1 MAGKEIDKKAMS
13 LSLVRRQLE
22 SGLGLIYSRFEEIE
36 QFKDFTLEAIKREQG
51 KLEEHFRERAKN
63 MSEAEA
69 SIEAEFMAED
79 YSLVTDVFTKMSL
92 ESFVIVLYSYIENG
106 LNMYCEAA
114 RSYRNKQHQFEEKEP
129 FELRYT
135 HMKGKSID
143 RAKLY
148 LKKVIGIDLKTGE
161 RPWGEIT
168 ALRKIRNV
176 IVHDRGWANED
187 LIKQQY
193 VKECVKDGLLE
204 IEKRGDGSL
213 GKVIIKPGYLSHI
226 TKHAREFFRNIKL
239 KY

>member
-22 SGLGLIYSRFEEIE
+22 SWLGLIYSRFEEIE

-106 LNMYCEAA
+106 LNMYCKAA
-114 RSYRNKQHQFEEKEP
+114 RSYRNKQHQFEEKKP
-129 FELRYT
+129 FELRYR

-213 GKVIIKPGYLSHI
+213 GKVIIKPGYLSVI
-226 TKHAREFFRNIKL
+226 LPNTLASFSEILN
-239 KY
+239 

>member
-22 SGLGLIYSRFEEIE
+22 SWLGLIYSRFEEIE

-79 YSLVTDVFTKMSL
+79 YSLVTDVFTKISL

-106 LNMYCEAA
+106 LNMYCKAA
-114 RSYRNKQHQFEEKEP
+114 RSYRNKQQQFEEKEP

-213 GKVIIKPGYLSHI
+213 GKVIIKPGYLSVI
-226 TKHAREFFRNIKL
+226 LPNTLASFSEILN
-239 KY
+239 

>member
-22 SGLGLIYSRFEEIE
+22 SWLGLIYSRFEEIE

-79 YSLVTDVFTKMSL
+79 YSLVTDVFTKISL

-114 RSYRNKQHQFEEKEP
+114 RSYRNKQHQFEEKKP
-129 FELRYT
+129 FELRYR

-213 GKVIIKPGYLSHI
+213 GKVIIKPGYLSVI
-226 TKHAREFFRNIKL
+226 LPNTLASFSEILN
-239 KY
+239 

>member
-22 SGLGLIYSRFEEIE
+22 SWLGLIYSRFEEIE

-79 YSLVTDVFTKMSL
+79 YSLVTDVFTKISL

-106 LNMYCEAA
+106 LNMYCKAA
-114 RSYRNKQHQFEEKEP
+114 RSYRNKQHQFEEKKP
-129 FELRYT
+129 FELRYR

-213 GKVIIKPGYLSHI
+213 GKVIIKPGYLSVI
-226 TKHAREFFRNIKL
+226 LPNTLASFSEILN
-239 KY
+239 